1 MSECN
6 VSLAKYFLQGL
17 RLQFFTLH
25 KNHQTMSSEVVDFS
39 HLAWSSA
46 PQIS

>member
-6 VSLAKYFLQGL
+6 VSLAKLQGL